1 VDKHNKAAKKER
13 RRKEHKQKEREEG
26 KMFKVL
32 FETLND
38 WFQKEKNVFELS
50 SLFQSNSTRLPH
62 IH

>member
-32 FETLND
+32 FKTLNYG
-38 WFQKEKNVFELS
+38 FKRFEL
-50 SLFQSNSTRLPH
+50 LVYSNPIQRV
-62 IH
+62 